1 MPLCHVFR
9 DINAEMGPN
18 ALAQLPSSFSV
29 LANLAH
35 RFQLQADIP
44 LSNKYALEA
53 LSMAVLESDTS
64 NPIAKLLQRALETS
78 QDRIPF
84 MVLIRWAGS
93 NIRQALLSPEAWL
106 SAQNDIP
113 RRQKIEEVLTFLL
126 GLQDLEISPDPQ
138 NNPTSAIKPSL
149 IEPTDRVNTFQAP
162 LPLDPRG
169 RETQGKC

>member
-1 MPLCHVFR
+1 
-9 DINAEMGPN
+9 
-18 ALAQLPSSFSV
+18 
-29 LANLAH
+29 
-35 RFQLQADIP
+35 
-44 LSNKYALEA
+44 
-53 LSMAVLESDTS
+53 MAVLESDTS

-113 RRQKIEEVLTFLL
+113 RRQQIEEVLTFLL

-138 NNPTSAIKPSL
+138 NNPTSAIRPSL
-149 IEPTDRVNTFQAP
+149 MEPIDREIIIEGVTTIEDLQDR
-162 LPLDPRG
+162 
-169 RETQGKC
+169 ESQGKG